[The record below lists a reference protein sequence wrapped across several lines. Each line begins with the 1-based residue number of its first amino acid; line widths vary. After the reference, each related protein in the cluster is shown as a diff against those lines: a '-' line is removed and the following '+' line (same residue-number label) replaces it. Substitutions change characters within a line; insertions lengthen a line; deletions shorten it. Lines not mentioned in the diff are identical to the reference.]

1 MAIEARMWRELGL
14 SDAEFERIVAAI
26 GREPTPTELAM
37 FSVEWSEHCGY
48 PRSRPLL
55 SLLPREGKYA
65 TRARGEDAGGIEVAP
80 NLTVLFKM
88 ESHNHPS
95 QVEPFQGA
103 ATGVGGI
110 IRDIFTMG
118 ARPIAL
124 LDPLRFGELDEARA
138 RYLLKGVVNGISF
151 YGNCLGVPTVGGE
164 LRFEEPYRGNCLVN
178 VMAVG
183 VVETDKIATS
193 RATGVGNPVMVVG
206 NSTGRDGIGGASI
219 LASHEFG
226 VDEEKRPT
234 VQIGDPFTEK
244 CLIEAC
250 LEALGTGAIV
260 GIKDMGA
267 AGITCTTC
275 EMSAAGGHGM
285 EVELQ
290 KVLRREPGME
300 PWEMMMSESQER
312 MLIVAQKGRE
322 DEVLGIFGKW
332 GLNAVIVGQ
341 VTGDGILRILD
352 NGRTVA
358 ELPAQTL
365 ASPPVYE
372 LPWEEPAY
380 YQQVRSADLSR
391 LPLPKDMNEVLR
403 NLLASP
409 NIASADWV
417 YQQYD
422 HMVQTNTVVAP
433 GADAAV
439 LQLKG
444 YRQGIAITT
453 DGNGRYCYL
462 DPYLGAQ
469 LVVAEAARNLV
480 CVGAEPAGVTDCLNF
495 GNPEKPD
502 RFWQFRRC
510 VEGLADACRA
520 FALPVVSGNVS
531 FYNETPETAVYPT
544 PVLGVVGV
552 LADVRK
558 HCTIGFKR
566 SGDVILLL
574 GETRED
580 LGGTEYLKRWH
591 KQVTGRPPALDLE
604 LEQKVQATCLEAVR
618 EGLAASAHDCSDGG
632 LAVAL
637 AECCVWGNLGAA
649 VKLTDEESAVRLDA
663 CLFGE
668 SASRIVISATRKNAE
683 RIMEIASRHG
693 APVQELGRVKGD
705 QLVISAARKTGQR
718 PARVIALPVSEMANT
733 WRTTIRSLVEQ

>member
-1 MAIEARMWRELGL
+1 MAMEARMWRELGL
-14 SDAEFERIVAAI
+14 SDAEYERILSVI

-55 SLLPREGKYA
+55 SLFPKEGKYA
-65 TRARGEDAGGIEVAP
+65 PRQREGEDAGGVEVAP
-80 NLTVLFKM
+80 GLTVLFKM

-110 IRDIFTMG
+110 VRDIFTMG

-124 LDPLRFGELDEARA
+124 LNPLRFGELDEPRA

-193 RATGVGNPVMVVG
+193 RAVGAGNPVIIVG

-219 LASHEFG
+219 LASHEFSQ
-226 VDEEKRPT
+226 DEEKRPT

-250 LEALGTGAIV
+250 LEALATGAVV
-260 GIKDMGA
+260 GLKDMGA

-285 EVELQ
+285 DIELQ
-290 KVLRREPGME
+290 KVPRREPGME
-300 PWEMMMSESQER
+300 PWELMMSESQER
-312 MLIVAQKGRE
+312 MLLVADKDRAE
-322 DEVLGIFGKW
+322 EVLSIFRKW

-341 VTGDGILRILD
+341 VTGDGILRVRD
-352 NGRTVA
+352 NGEVVA
-358 ELPAQTL
+358 ELDAQKL
-365 ASPPVYE
+365 ASPPVYH
-372 LPWEEPAY
+372 LPAEEPAY
-380 YQQVRSADLSR
+380 YREVQSADLSK
-391 LPLPKDMNEVLR
+391 LPQPRDTGAVLR
-403 NLLASP
+403 DLLASP
-409 NIASADWV
+409 NIASAAWA

-433 GADAAV
+433 GSDAAV

-444 YRQGIAITT
+444 YREGIAVTT

-462 DPYLGAQ
+462 DPYMGSQ
-469 LVVAEAARNLV
+469 LVVAEACRNLV
-480 CVGAEPAGVTDCLNF
+480 CAGAEPAGVTDCLNF

-502 RFWQFRRC
+502 RFWQFKQC
-510 VEGLADACRA
+510 VQGLADACRS
-520 FALPVVSGNVS
+520 FGLPVVSGNVS
-531 FYNETPETAVYPT
+531 FYNETPDTAVYPT
-544 PVLGVVGV
+544 PVLGVIGV
-552 LADVRK
+552 LKDVRR
-558 HCTIGFKR
+558 HCTAGFKQA
-566 SGDVILLL
+566 GDVVMLL
-574 GETRED
+574 GDSYED
-580 LGGTEYLKRWH
+580 LGGTEYLKRIH
-591 KQVTGRPPALDLE
+591 RMVTGRPPRLDLE
-604 LEQKVQATCLEAVR
+604 REKTVQAVCLAAVQ
-618 EGLAASAHDCSDGG
+618 EGLTASAHDCSDGG

-637 AECCVWGNLGAA
+637 AESCIWGRTGAEVA
-649 VKLTDEESAVRLDA
+649 LPDTPGGVRLDA
-663 CLFGE
+663 RLFGE
-668 SASRIVISATRKNAE
+668 SPSRIVISARPENVA
-683 RIMEIASRHG
+683 RIEEMAAKAG
-693 APVQELGRVKGD
+693 APLHVLGEVG
-705 QLVISAARKTGQR
+705 GE
-718 PARVIALPVSEMANT
+718 ALTIEVDGRRQVSEKVAEMARI
-733 WRTTIRSLVEQ
+733 WREAIPALMGQ

>member
-1 MAIEARMWRELGL
+1 MAIEPRMWRELGL
-14 SDAEFERIVAAI
+14 SDEEYQRILSSI
-26 GREPTPTELAM
+26 GREPTRTELAM

-55 SLLPREGKYA
+55 TLLPRGGKYA
-65 TRARGEDAGGIEVAP
+65 SRVRGEDAGGIEAAP
-80 NLTVLFKM
+80 GLTVLFKM

-118 ARPIAL
+118 ARPIAV
-124 LDPLRFGELDEARA
+124 LDPLRFGELDEPRA
-138 RYLLKGVVNGISF
+138 RYLLRGVVSGIAF
-151 YGNCLGVPTVGGE
+151 YGNCLGVPTIGGE

-178 VMAVG
+178 VMAIG
-183 VVETDKIATS
+183 VVESDKICTS
-193 RATGVGNPVMVVG
+193 RAAGAGNPVIIVG

-226 VDEEKRPT
+226 ADEEKRPT

-250 LEALGTGAIV
+250 LEALGTGAVV
-260 GIKDMGA
+260 GMKDMGA

-285 EVELQ
+285 DVELQ
-290 KVLRREPGME
+290 KVPRREAGME

-322 DEVLGIFGKW
+322 EEVLRVFHRW
-332 GLNAVIVGQ
+332 GLNAVVIGQ
-341 VTGDGILRILD
+341 VTGDGVLRIRD
-352 NGRTVA
+352 NGQIVA
-358 ELPAQTL
+358 EVEAKTL
-365 ASPPVYE
+365 ATPPVYY
-372 LPWEEPAY
+372 LPAEEPAY
-380 YQQVRSADLSR
+380 YREARSADLSR
-391 LPLPKDMNEVLR
+391 LPIPEDLSAVLR
-403 NLLASP
+403 DLLSSP
-409 NIASADWV
+409 NIASAEWV

-422 HMVQTNTVVAP
+422 HMVQTNTVVTP

-439 LQLKG
+439 LRLKG
-444 YRQGIAITT
+444 YQQGIAVTT

-462 DPYLGAQ
+462 DPYVGAQ

-502 RFWQFRRC
+502 RFWQFKRC
-510 VEGLADACRA
+510 VEGLAEACRA
-520 FALPVVSGNVS
+520 FNLPVVSGNVS

-552 LADVRK
+552 LEEVRR

-566 SGDVILLL
+566 GGDVILLL

-580 LGGTEYLKRWH
+580 LGGSEYLKRYH
-591 KQVTGRPPALDLE
+591 KQVTGRPPRLDLE
-604 LEQKVQATCLEAVR
+604 REKKVQAACLEAIR

-637 AECCVWGNLGAA
+637 AECCIWGRLGAT
-649 VKLTDEESAVRLDA
+649 VTLPEGESQLRMDA
-663 CLFGE
+663 RLFGE
-668 SASRIVISATRKNAE
+668 SPSRIVLSATPENAE
-683 RIMEIASRHG
+683 KIK
-693 APVQELGRVKGD
+693 L
-705 QLVISAARKTGQR
+705 LAARQGV
-718 PARVIALPVSEMANT
+718 PAQVLGVVEGKELLIAAERNQMIRLAVAEMERV
-733 WRTTIRSLVEQ
+733 WRSAIPAIIEQ

>member
-1 MAIEARMWRELGL
+1 MAVEARLWRELGL
-14 SDAEFERIVAAI
+14 SDAEFERIVSTI

-55 SLLPREGKYA
+55 GLFPKEGKYA
-65 TRARGEDAGGIEVAP
+65 SRVQGEDAGGIEVAP

-118 ARPIAL
+118 ARPIAV
-124 LDPLRFGELDEARA
+124 LDPLRFGELDQPRA
-138 RYLLKGVVNGISF
+138 RYLLKGVVSGISF

-164 LRFEEPYRGNCLVN
+164 LRFEDAYRGNCLVN
-178 VMAVG
+178 VMALG
-183 VVETDKIATS
+183 VVESDKIATS
-193 RATGVGNPVMVVG
+193 KAIGVGNPVIIVG

-226 VDEEKRPT
+226 EGEEKRPT

-250 LEALGTGAIV
+250 LEALKTGAIV
-260 GIKDMGA
+260 GMKDMGA

-285 EVELQ
+285 DVELQ
-290 KVLRREPGME
+290 KVPRREPGME

-322 DEVLGIFGKW
+322 DEVLGIFSKW
-332 GLNAVIVGQ
+332 GLNAVVFGVVTDDGMLRVRDNGQ
-341 VTGDGILRILD
+341 V
-352 NGRTVA
+352 VA
-358 ELPAQTL
+358 ELEAEAL
-365 ASPPVYE
+365 ASPPTYD
-372 LPWEEPAY
+372 LPYEEPAY
-380 YQQVRSADLSR
+380 YREAQSADLSK
-391 LPLPKDMNEVLR
+391 LPMPGDMTAVLR
-403 NLLASP
+403 DLLASP
-409 NIASADWV
+409 NVASAEWV

-433 GADAAV
+433 GGDAAV

-444 YRQGIAITT
+444 YRQGIAVTT

-469 LVVAEAARNLV
+469 LVLAEATRNLV

-510 VEGLADACRA
+510 VEGLADACR
-520 FALPVVSGNVS
+520 FFRLPVVSGNVS
-531 FYNETPETAVYPT
+531 FYNETSDAAVYPT

-552 LADVRK
+552 LDDVNK
-558 HCTIGFKR
+558 HCTSGFER
-566 SGDVILLL
+566 VGDAILLL
-574 GETRED
+574 GETRDD
-580 LGGTEYLKRWH
+580 LGGTEYLKRHH
-591 KQVTGRPPALDLE
+591 KAVTGRPPALDLQAE
-604 LEQKVQATCLEAVR
+604 KNVQAACLEAIR
-618 EGLAASAHDCSDGG
+618 AGLAASAHDCSDGG

-637 AECCVWGNLGAA
+637 AECCIHGGIGADVSLPA
-649 VKLTDEESAVRLDA
+649 SESALRLDA
-663 CLFGE
+663 RLFGE
-668 SASRIVISATRKNAE
+668 SPSRIVLSAAPGNVE
-683 RIMEIASRHG
+683 RIREIASTQG
-693 APVQELGRVKGD
+693 APVQVLGTVGGD
-705 QLVISAARKTGQR
+705 RLSLSAEGKSVA
-718 PARVIALPVSEMANT
+718 ALGVAEMERI
-733 WRTTIRSLVEQ
+733 WRSAIKELVEQ

>member
-14 SDAEFERIVAAI
+14 SDEEFQQVVSVI

-48 PRSRPLL
+48 PRSRRLL
-55 SLLPREGKYA
+55 ALLPKEGKYA
-65 TRARGEDAGGIEVAP
+65 SRAEGEDAGGIEVAP

-118 ARPIAL
+118 ARPIAV
-124 LDPLRFGELDEARA
+124 LDPLRFGELDDPRA

-151 YGNCLGVPTVGGE
+151 YGNCLGVPTIGGE
-164 LRFEEPYRGNCLVN
+164 LRFEDAYRGNCLVN
-178 VMAVG
+178 VMAIG

-193 RATGVGNPVMVVG
+193 KAGGAGNPVIIVG

-226 VDEEKRPT
+226 ADEEKRPT

-290 KVLRREPGME
+290 RVPRREPAME

-312 MLIVAQKGRE
+312 MLIVAEKGRE
-322 DEVLGIFGKW
+322 DEVVGIFRKW
-332 GLNAVIVGQ
+332 DLNAVVIGK
-341 VTGDGILRILD
+341 VTDDGVLRVRD
-352 NGRTVA
+352 EGRVVA
-358 ELPAQTL
+358 EVEAQAL
-365 ASPPVYE
+365 ASPPTYD

-380 YQQVRSADLSR
+380 YREAQSADLSR
-391 LPLPKDMNEVLR
+391 LPMPKDMTAVLMD
-403 NLLASP
+403 LLASP
-409 NIASADWV
+409 NIASAEWV

-444 YRQGIAITT
+444 YRQGIAVTT

-462 DPYLGAQ
+462 DPYVGAQ

-520 FALPVVSGNVS
+520 FGLPVVSGNVS
-531 FYNETPETAVYPT
+531 FYNETPDSAVYPT

-552 LADVRK
+552 LEDVQR
-558 HCTIGFKR
+558 HCTGAFKQA
-566 SGDVILLL
+566 GDAILLL

-580 LGGTEYLKRWH
+580 LGGTEYLKRH
-591 KQVTGRPPALDLE
+591 HQQVTGRPPALDLE
-604 LEQKVQATCLEAVR
+604 LEKKVQGACLEAVR
-618 EGLAASAHDCSDGG
+618 EGLAASAHDCADGG

-637 AECCVWGNLGAA
+637 AECCIWGKLGATA
-649 VKLTDEESAVRLDA
+649 TLPAGEAKVRLDA
-663 CLFGE
+663 RLFGE
-668 SASRIVISATRKNAE
+668 SPSRIVISARPENVD
-683 RIMEIASRHG
+683 RIRAIASRHG
-693 APVQELGRVKGD
+693 APVGEIGRVGGRELEIRAEGKAAVRAGAAEMERTWG
-705 QLVISAARKTGQR
+705 SA
-718 PARVIALPVSEMANT
+718 I
-733 WRTTIRSLVEQ
+733 RTLVEQ

>member
-1 MAIEARMWRELGL
+1 MAIEPGMWRELGL
-14 SDAEFERIVAAI
+14 SDSEFERIVGAI
-26 GREPTPTELAM
+26 GREPSPTELAM

-55 SLLPREGKYA
+55 NLFPKEGKYA
-65 TRARGEDAGGIEVAP
+65 SRAEGEDAGGIEVAP

-118 ARPIAL
+118 ARPIAV
-124 LDPLRFGELDEARA
+124 LDSLRFGELDQPRA

-164 LRFEEPYRGNCLVN
+164 LRFEDAYRGNCLVN
-178 VMAVG
+178 VMALG
-183 VVETDKIATS
+183 VVESDKIATS
-193 RATGVGNPVMVVG
+193 KASGAGNPVIIVG

-226 VDEEKRPT
+226 EGEEKRPT

-250 LEALGTGAIV
+250 LEALKTGAIV
-260 GIKDMGA
+260 GMKDMGA

-285 EVELQ
+285 DVELQ
-290 KVLRREPGME
+290 KVPRREPGME
-300 PWEMMMSESQER
+300 PWELMMSESQER
-312 MLIVAQKGRE
+312 MLLVVQKGRE
-322 DEVLGIFGKW
+322 DEVLGIFKKW
-332 GLNAVIVGQ
+332 GLNAVIFGV
-341 VTGDGILRILD
+341 VTDDGILRVRD
-352 NGRTVA
+352 NGVVVA
-358 ELPAQTL
+358 ELKAETL
-365 ASPPVYE
+365 ANPPTYD
-372 LPWEEPAY
+372 LPYEEPAY
-380 YQQVRSADLSR
+380 YREAQGADLSK
-391 LPLPKDMNEVLR
+391 LPMPKEMGAVLR
-403 NLLASP
+403 DLLASP
-409 NIASADWV
+409 NIASAEWV

-433 GADAAV
+433 GGEAAV

-444 YRQGIAITT
+444 YRQGIAVTT

-462 DPYLGAQ
+462 DPYAGAQ

-510 VEGLADACRA
+510 VEGIADACR
-520 FALPVVSGNVS
+520 FFGLPVVSGNVS
-531 FYNETPETAVYPT
+531 FYNETSDAAVYPT
-544 PVLGVVGV
+544 PVLGVGGV
-552 LADVRK
+552 LEDVTK
-558 HCTIGFKR
+558 HCTSGFKR

-574 GETRED
+574 GETGDD
-580 LGGTEYLKRWH
+580 LGGTEYLKRH
-591 KQVTGRPPALDLE
+591 HGMVTGRPPALDLE
-604 LEQKVQATCLEAVR
+604 REKAVQAVCLEAVR
-618 EGLAASAHDCSDGG
+618 KELAASAHDCSDGG

-637 AECCVWGNLGAA
+637 AECCIWGGMGAA
-649 VKLTDEESAVRLDA
+649 VSLPAEESKVRMDA
-663 CLFGE
+663 RLFGE
-668 SASRIVISATRKNAE
+668 SASRIVISATPENAA
-683 RIMEIASRHG
+683 RIEAVAAKLG
-693 APVQELGRVKGD
+693 APAQRLGTVGGDALSVHADGKELLALRVGEMEG
-705 QLVISAARKTGQR
+705 VWRSA
-718 PARVIALPVSEMANT
+718 
-733 WRTTIRSLVEQ
+733 IRELVEQ

>member
-1 MAIEARMWRELGL
+1 MAIVARMWRELGL
-14 SDAEFERIVAAI
+14 SDSEYERIVSVI

-55 SLLPREGKYA
+55 GLFPKEGKYA
-65 TRARGEDAGGIEVAP
+65 SRAQGEDAGGIEVAP

-118 ARPIAL
+118 ARPIAV
-124 LDPLRFGELDEARA
+124 LDPLRFGELHEPRA
-138 RYLLKGVVNGISF
+138 RYLMKGVVNGISF

-164 LRFEEPYRGNCLVN
+164 LRFEDAYSGNCLVN
-178 VMAVG
+178 VMALG

-193 RATGVGNPVMVVG
+193 RATGAGNPVIIVG

-226 VDEEKRPT
+226 EGEEKRPT

-250 LEALGTGAIV
+250 LEVLKTGAIV
-260 GIKDMGA
+260 GMKDMGA

-285 EVELQ
+285 DVELQ
-290 KVLRREPGME
+290 KVPRREPGME
-300 PWEMMMSESQER
+300 PWELMMSESQER
-312 MLIVAQKGRE
+312 MLLVAQKGRE
-322 DEVLGIFGKW
+322 NEVIGIFRKW
-332 GLNAVIVGQ
+332 GLNAVICGQ
-341 VTGDGILRILD
+341 VTDDGVLRVRD
-352 NGRTVA
+352 NGKVVA
-358 ELPAQTL
+358 EVDAQAL
-365 ASPPVYE
+365 AAPPTYE

-380 YQQVRSADLSR
+380 YREAQSADLST
-391 LPLPKDMNEVLR
+391 LPLPKDMTAVLR
-403 NLLASP
+403 DLLASP
-409 NIASADWV
+409 NIASAEWV

-433 GADAAV
+433 GGDAAV

-444 YRQGIAITT
+444 RRQGIAVTT
-453 DGNGRYCYL
+453 DGNGRHCYL
-462 DPYLGAQ
+462 DPYMGAQ
-469 LVVAEAARNLV
+469 LVLAEATRNLV

-510 VEGLADACRA
+510 VEGLADACR
-520 FALPVVSGNVS
+520 FFELPVVSGNVS
-531 FYNETPETAVYPT
+531 FYNETPDAAVYPT

-552 LADVRK
+552 LDDVRK
-558 HCTIGFKR
+558 HCTSGFKQA
-566 SGDVILLL
+566 GDVILLL
-574 GETRED
+574 GETHED
-580 LGGTEYLKRWH
+580 LGGTEYLKRTH
-591 KQVTGRPPALDLE
+591 KMVTGRPPALNLE
-604 LEQKVQATCLEAVR
+604 SEKKVQAACLEAIR
-618 EGLAASAHDCSDGG
+618 AGLAASAHDCSDGG
-632 LAVAL
+632 LAVTL
-637 AECCVWGNLGAA
+637 AESCIYGGVGAQ
-649 VKLTDEESAVRLDA
+649 VTLPTMESKLRLDA
-663 CLFGE
+663 RLFGE
-668 SASRIVISATRKNAE
+668 SPSRIVLSASPGKARQIEAIAKRHDVPVTTLGKVGGERLLISAEGKQVAGMAVAE
-683 RIMEIASRHG
+683 MESIWR
-693 APVQELGRVKGD
+693 
-705 QLVISAARKTGQR
+705 SA
-718 PARVIALPVSEMANT
+718 
-733 WRTTIRSLVEQ
+733 IRELVER

>member
-1 MAIEARMWRELGL
+1 MAIEPRMWRELGL
-14 SDAEFERIVAAI
+14 SDDEYGRILKAI

-48 PRSRPLL
+48 PRSRTLL
-55 SLLPREGKYA
+55 SLLPKEGKYA
-65 TRARGEDAGGIEVAP
+65 PRARGEDAGGIEVAP
-80 NLTVLFKM
+80 GLTVLFKM

-118 ARPIAL
+118 ARPIAV
-124 LDPLRFGELDEARA
+124 LDPLRFGELDQPLA
-138 RYLLKGVVNGISF
+138 RYLLRGVVSGIAF
-151 YGNCLGVPTVGGE
+151 YGNCLGVPTIGGE
-164 LRFEEPYRGNCLVN
+164 LRFEDPYKGNCLIN

-193 RATGVGNPVMVVG
+193 RAAGVGNPVIIVG

-226 VDEEKRPT
+226 EDEEKRPT

-250 LEALGTGAIV
+250 LEALPTGTVV

-285 EVELQ
+285 DIELQ
-290 KVLRREPGME
+290 KVPRREPGME

-322 DEVLGIFGKW
+322 QEVLDIFRKW
-332 GLNAVIVGQ
+332 GLNAVVIGQ
-341 VTGDGILRILD
+341 VTGDSILRVRDDGQI
-352 NGRTVA
+352 VA
-358 ELPAQTL
+358 ELEAKTL
-365 ASPPVYE
+365 ASPPVYH
-372 LPWEEPAY
+372 LPAEEPAY
-380 YQQVRSADLSR
+380 YRQVQSADLSG
-391 LPLPKDMNEVLR
+391 LPQPKDMNAVLR
-403 NLLASP
+403 DLLSSP
-409 NIASADWV
+409 NIASAEWV

-433 GADAAV
+433 GGDAAV

-444 YRQGIAITT
+444 RQQGLAVTT

-469 LVVAEAARNLV
+469 LVVAEAMRNLV

-502 RFWQFRRC
+502 RFWQFKRC
-510 VEGLADACRA
+510 VEGLADACHA
-520 FALPVVSGNVS
+520 FGIPVVSGNVS
-531 FYNETPETAVYPT
+531 FYNETPDSVVYPT
-544 PVLGVVGV
+544 PVLGVIGV
-552 LADVRK
+552 LEEVRR

-566 SGDVILLL
+566 AGDVVLLL

-580 LGGTEYLKRWH
+580 LGGTEYLKRVH
-591 KQVTGRPPALDLE
+591 GQVTGRPPALDLE
-604 LEQKVQATCLEAVR
+604 LERKVQAVCLAAVR
-618 EGLAASAHDCSDGG
+618 EGLLSSAHDCSDGG

-637 AECCVWGNLGAA
+637 AECCIWGGLGARIRLPEA
-649 VKLTDEESAVRLDA
+649 EAAIRLDA
-663 CLFGE
+663 RLFGE
-668 SASRIVISATRKNAE
+668 SPSRIILSARSKNVERLQELASRE
-683 RIMEIASRHG
+683 G
-693 APVQELGRVKGD
+693 APLHLLGKVGGDELVMTAKGRRRLGMK
-705 QLVISAARKTGQR
+705 
-718 PARVIALPVSEMANT
+718 VSEMELI
-733 WRTTIRSLVEQ
+733 WRGAIPSLMQQ

>member
-1 MAIEARMWRELGL
+1 MAIEPRMWRELGL
-14 SDAEFERIVAAI
+14 SDQEFERIVATI
-26 GREPTPTELAM
+26 GRDPTPTELAM

-55 SLLPREGKYA
+55 GLLPKEGKYA
-65 TRARGEDAGGIEVAP
+65 SRALGEDAGGIEVAP

-118 ARPIAL
+118 ARPIAV
-124 LDPLRFGELDEARA
+124 LDPLRFGELDEPRA
-138 RYLLKGVVNGISF
+138 RYLLRGVVSGIAF
-151 YGNCLGVPTVGGE
+151 YGNCLGVPTIGGE

-193 RATGVGNPVMVVG
+193 RATGVGNPVIVVG

-226 VDEEKRPT
+226 EGEEKRPT

-250 LEALGTGAIV
+250 LEALQGGAIV

-275 EMSAAGGHGM
+275 EMSAAGGYGM

-290 KVLRREPGME
+290 KVPRREPGME
-300 PWEMMMSESQER
+300 PWELMMSESQER

-322 DEVLGIFGKW
+322 QEVIRIFDKW

-341 VTGDGILRILD
+341 VTEDGVLRIRD
-352 NGRTVA
+352 NGEVVA
-358 ELPAQTL
+358 ELDAKTL
-365 ASPPVYE
+365 ASPPVYH
-372 LPWEEPAY
+372 LPYEEPAY
-380 YQQVRSADLSR
+380 YRAVQSADLSR
-391 LPLPKDMNEVLR
+391 LPLPGDMSGVLR
-403 NLLASP
+403 DLLASP
-409 NIASADWV
+409 NIASAEWV

-520 FALPVVSGNVS
+520 FGLPVVSGNVS

-544 PVLGVVGV
+544 PVLGMVGV
-552 LADVRK
+552 LDDVRK

-566 SGDVILLL
+566 PGDVILLL

-580 LGGTEYLKRWH
+580 LGGSEYLKRFH
-591 KQVTGRPPALDLE
+591 HQVTGRPPALNLE
-604 LEQKVQATCLEAVR
+604 LEKRVQTVCLEAIR
-618 EGLAASAHDCSDGG
+618 AGLASSAHDCSDGG

-637 AECCVWGNLGAA
+637 AECCIWGGLGAK
-649 VKLTDEESAVRLDA
+649 VRLPESDVRLDA
-663 CLFGE
+663 QLFGE
-668 SASRIVISATRKNAE
+668 SPSRILVSARPAKARRIKTAAE
-683 RIMEIASRHG
+683 AQDV
-693 APVQELGRVKGD
+693 AVWELGRVEGD
-705 QLVISAARKTGQR
+705 QM
-718 PARVIALPVSEMANT
+718 VIAEKRKRNPLLALGVAEMERI
-733 WRTTIRSLVEQ
+733 WRSAIRSLVEQ